1 MSERSSRSN
10 VSVLLVHID
19 IFKIQYTSRGFELG
33 CEDVKEGGGGLRGRR
48 NEVRYR
54 DAVAFTN
61 QKTGKRRVYKEITLL
76 MKYKYKVK
84 YVIFVLDGGQTSSTD
99 GQGQ

>member
-1 MSERSSRSN
+1 MKDKRSIMSERSSRSN
-10 VSVLLVHID
+10 VSVLLVHIDRLD

-61 QKTGKRRVYKEITLL
+61 QKTGKRRVYKEITLSKNIL
-76 MKYKYKVK
+76 QQSNSKV
-84 YVIFVLDGGQTSSTD
+84 
-99 GQGQ
+99 

>member
-1 MSERSSRSN
+1 MTEFDRPTADQRT
-10 VSVLLVHID
+10 D
-19 IFKIQYTSRGFELG
+19 RP
-33 CEDVKEGGGGLRGRR
+33 
-48 NEVRYR
+48 
-54 DAVAFTN
+54 
-61 QKTGKRRVYKEITLL
+61 VYKEITLL